1 MPRFC
6 PTPLIL
12 ALCAAF
18 SAQAEDVPGS
28 STILADQVD
37 GQGTATVKAQGN
49 VQIDRDGRR
58 VEADWVTL
66 FQDTKEL
73 RAGDHTRLTEDRNV
87 VEGGLFHLRETDRTG
102 EISTPS
108 FRLGSGKK
116 QGRGDALKLLFDGP
130 GKYRLQKA
138 RFTTCSVGEDDWF
151 LKAEQLKLDYN
162 RNLGVARS
170 STIEFKGVPILY
182 SPYFDFSLD
191 GSRKS
196 GLLTPSFNLTRA
208 GGTEISIPYY
218 WNIAPNM
225 DATIAPR
232 VITKRGVLLNNEFRY
247 LEPSFSGKANV
258 EWIGNDRNFKGDRAK
273 DDSNWGGSR
282 YAINLQ
288 HKHMLADNLT
298 GELNWQK
305 ASDDR
310 YFVDF
315 GDRLAVASQ
324 TFLPRQGLLTYAVP
338 GLNMQLLVQRYQT
351 LQDVANPVVP
361 PYARMPQFNFNYS
374 PDLRSLYRFDL
385 SGEATVFKYGS
396 QLNGLNGLN
405 SRTPLDGKRSILY
418 PSVSLP
424 FERSWGFITP
434 RIGAHLTRYTLDG
447 GGKLNRNL
455 PVFSVD
461 SGVYFDRDTNW
472 FGTEM
477 VQSLEPRAYYVRIPY
492 RDQSAFPNFD
502 SGVADFNF
510 AQMFSENQY
519 TGGDRINDANQL
531 TMALTSRL
539 FERDSGIERAR
550 FAIGQRFYFDS
561 QRVTLNETARGDD
574 VTASDLI
581 ATVGGRP
588 HENWWLDA
596 SWQYDQ
602 QKRLTRKSGLNLR
615 YQPMPGSLL
624 NLGYRVDR
632 RHNIEQADIS
642 GQWPLTRKIHA
653 IARYN
658 WSLPNGRALESLAGL
673 EYNGGCWVFRA
684 VSQRFVNTANET
696 SRTFFLQLELND
708 LAPIGTNP
716 LQTLRDSIPGYTKL
730 N

>member
-6 PTPLIL
+6 PLPVIL
-12 ALCAAF
+12 ALYTAF
-18 SAQAEDVPGS
+18 SAQAEEGLGS

-37 GQGTATVKAQGN
+37 GQGTATVRAQGN

-58 VEADWVTL
+58 VEADWMTL
-66 FQDTKEL
+66 FQDTREL

-87 VEGGLFHLRETDRTG
+87 VEGGLFHLRESDRTG
-102 EISTPS
+102 EMSTPS
-108 FRLGSGKK
+108 FRFGNGKRP
-116 QGRGDALKLLFDGP
+116 GRGDAWKLLFEGP

-151 LKAEQLKLDYN
+151 LKADQLKLDYN

-170 STIEFKGVPILY
+170 GTIEFKGVPILY
-182 SPYFDFSLD
+182 SPYIDFSLD

-196 GLLTPSFNLTRA
+196 GLLAPSFKYTGA
-208 GGTEISIPYY
+208 GGLDLSLPFY

-232 VITKRGVLLNNEFRY
+232 FIAKRGVLFNNEFRY
-247 LEPSFSGKANV
+247 LGERFSGELHGEVIDK
-258 EWIGNDRNFKGDRAK
+258 DRNFGGDR
-273 DDSNWGGSR
+273 R
-282 YAINLQ
+282 YAISYQ
-288 HKHMLADNLT
+288 HQHQLADGLV
-298 GELNWQK
+298 GELDLQR

-324 TFLPRQGLLTYAVP
+324 TFLPRQGLLSYAVP

-351 LQDVANPVVP
+351 LQDVSNPVIQ
-361 PYARMPQFNFNYS
+361 PYARLPQLNFNYS
-374 PDLRSLYRFDL
+374 PALPTPYRFDL
-385 SGEATVFKYGS
+385 SGEATVFKYGT
-396 QLNGLNGLN
+396 QLDSSLANTR
-405 SRTPLDGKRSILY
+405 STLDGRRSILY

-424 FERSWGFITP
+424 LERNWGFITP
-434 RIGAHLTRYTLDG
+434 RIGAHLSRYVLGDG
-447 GGKLNRNL
+447 RKLKRNL

-461 SGVYFDRDTNW
+461 SGMYFDRETKW
-472 FGTEM
+472 FGSDMT
-477 VQSLEPRAYYVRIPY
+477 QSLEPRAYYVRIPY

-502 SGVADFNF
+502 SGLADFNF

-519 TGGDRINDANQL
+519 TGGDRVNDANQL

-539 FERDSGIERAR
+539 FERETGVERAR
-550 FAIGQRFYFDS
+550 VAIGQRFYFDS
-561 QRVTLNETARGDD
+561 QRVTLNETARGHD
-574 VTASDLI
+574 VTTSDLI

-588 HENWWLDA
+588 HDDWWLDA

-602 QKRLTRKSGLNLR
+602 QTRVTRKSALNLR
-615 YQPMPGSLL
+615 YQPLPGSSL
-624 NLGYRVDR
+624 NLGYRVDKR
-632 RHNIEQADIS
+632 YDIKQADIS
-642 GQWPLTRKIHA
+642 TQWPLTRKIHA

-658 WSLPNGRALESLAGL
+658 WSISDGRTLESLAGL

-684 VSQRFVNTANET
+684 VNQRFVTPANET
-696 SRTFFLQLELND
+696 RDMFFLQLELND
-708 LAPIGTNP
+708 LGPIGSNP
-716 LQTLRDSIPGYTKL
+716 LQTLKNSIPGYTKL